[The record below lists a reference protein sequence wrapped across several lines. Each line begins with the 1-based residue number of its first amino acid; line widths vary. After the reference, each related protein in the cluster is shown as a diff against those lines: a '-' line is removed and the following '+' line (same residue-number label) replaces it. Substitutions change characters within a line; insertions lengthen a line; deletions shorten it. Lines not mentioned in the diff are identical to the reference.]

1 MGAWAIL
8 WQRDRPTT
16 HTMVG
21 MADHDDG
28 AETDST
34 NPILD
39 EHGDVRSRFVEL
51 WNLRTSGGAGA
62 VAIDAAWQPIANLL
76 DGHASADAAAAYP
89 TLLKPD
95 SAETPKKTDGAH
107 PAE

>member
-51 WNLRTSGGAGA
+51 
-62 VAIDAAWQPIANLL
+62 
-76 DGHASADAAAAYP
+76 
-89 TLLKPD
+89 
-95 SAETPKKTDGAH
+95 
-107 PAE
+107 